1 METNNY
7 YVSEQQVVLAQQR
20 DAIKQ
25 IHHVLGKIFK
35 MINPFKNQ
43 PEMTDKT
50 KYQLESIDE
59 VLAAVLIKMD
69 KTVETIKEFER
80 VDALIEP
87 DYKEEIQKKNLNL
100 EDHVGVVER
109 DEDRNLHCESCL
121 VPYNYCQDMVGK
133 KVRLSLIT
141 LNCRAGTRKDY
152 PFFANHV
159 EVIE

>member
-35 MINPFKNQ
+35 MINPINNQ
-43 PEMTDKT
+43 PEMTDET

-87 DYKEEIQKKNLNL
+87 NYKEEIQKKNLNL

-109 DEDRNLHCESCL
+109 DEYGNLHCESCL

-133 KVRLSLIT
+133 RVKLSLIT
-141 LNCRAGTRKDY
+141 LNCRSITRHRY
-152 PFFANHV
+152 PTFANHV